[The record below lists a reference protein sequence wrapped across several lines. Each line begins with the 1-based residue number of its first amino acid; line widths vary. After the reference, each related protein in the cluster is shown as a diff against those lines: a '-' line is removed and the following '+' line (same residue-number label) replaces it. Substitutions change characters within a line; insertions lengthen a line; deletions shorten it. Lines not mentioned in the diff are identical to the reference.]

1 MKPSKIIFKENKD
14 MLLKKL
20 AKKIATVLIAAT
32 MVIGCGAVAFADE
45 AQENIVPVEERYVL
59 FYHIGMSLTEEFI
72 PETSGEYIIESVC
85 DLPSACSYVD
95 PTGIVTQGDNQWV
108 DFSSRDGLN
117 FRIRASLEAG
127 VPCQI
132 SIYLNGY
139 KNGSTTVLLKIS
151 RVEEITEPEEN
162 EREVYGYVMTD
173 EDIEDAMNY
182 ARTYLLLIYSEEE
195 VDEILENIPLEELID
210 LCLFF
215 ADLTTENASN

>member
-1 MKPSKIIFKENKD
+1 

-95 PTGIVTQGDNQWV
+95 PTGIVTQGDNRWV

-151 RVEEITEPEEN
+151 RVEEITEPEKPVH
-162 EREVYGYVMTD
+162 EVNGYVLTD
-173 EDIEDAMNY
+173 EDIEDVTDY
-182 ARTYLLLIYSEEE
+182 VRTNLLLIYSEEE
-195 VDEILENIPLEELID
+195 VDEILENLTLEELIE
-210 LCLFF
+210 LCEFLV
-215 ADLTTENASN
+215 DLTSGNI

>member
-1 MKPSKIIFKENKD
+1 

-95 PTGIVTQGDNQWV
+95 PTGIVTQGDNSWV

-151 RVEEITEPEEN
+151 RVEEITEPEKPVH
-162 EREVYGYVMTD
+162 EVNGYVLTD
-173 EDIEDAMNY
+173 EDIEDVTDY
-182 ARTYLLLIYSEEE
+182 VRTNLLLIYSEEE
-195 VDEILENIPLEELID
+195 VDEILENLTLEELIE
-210 LCLFF
+210 LCEFLV
-215 ADLTTENASN
+215 DLTSGNI

>member
-1 MKPSKIIFKENKD
+1 MKPSKITFKENKD

-32 MVIGCGAVAFADE
+32 MVIGCGAMAFADE
-45 AQENIVPVEERYVL
+45 AKENIVPVEERYVL

-95 PTGIVTQGDNQWV
+95 PTGIVTQGDNSWV

-151 RVEEITEPEEN
+151 RVEEITEPEKPVH
-162 EREVYGYVMTD
+162 EVNGYVLTD
-173 EDIEDAMNY
+173 EDIEDVTDY
-182 ARTYLLLIYSEEE
+182 VRTNLLLIYSEEE
-195 VDEILENIPLEELID
+195 VDEILENLTLEELIE
-210 LCLFF
+210 LCEFLV
-215 ADLTTENASN
+215 DLTSGNI

>member
-1 MKPSKIIFKENKD
+1 

-32 MVIGCGAVAFADE
+32 MVIGCGAMAFADE
-45 AQENIVPVEERYVL
+45 AKENIVPVEERYVL

-95 PTGIVTQGDNQWV
+95 PTGIVTQGDNSWV

-151 RVEEITEPEEN
+151 RVEEITEPEKPVH
-162 EREVYGYVMTD
+162 EVNGYVLTD
-173 EDIEDAMNY
+173 EDIEDVTDY
-182 ARTYLLLIYSEEE
+182 VRTNLLLIYSEEE
-195 VDEILENIPLEELID
+195 VDEILENLTLEELIE
-210 LCLFF
+210 LCEFLV
-215 ADLTTENASN
+215 DLTSGNI

>member
-1 MKPSKIIFKENKD
+1 

-20 AKKIATVLIAAT
+20 GKKIATVLIAAT
-32 MVIGCGAVAFADE
+32 MVIGCGAIAFADE
-45 AQENIVPVEERYVL
+45 AKENIVPVEERYVL

-95 PTGIVTQGDNQWV
+95 PTGIVIQGDNRWV

-151 RVEEITEPEEN
+151 RVEEITEPEKPVH
-162 EREVYGYVMTD
+162 EVNGYVLTD
-173 EDIEDAMNY
+173 EDIEEATNY
-182 ARTYLLLIYSEEE
+182 VRTTLLLIYSEEE
-195 VDEILENIPLEELID
+195 VDEILENITLEELIE
-210 LCLFF
+210 LCEFI
-215 ADLTTENASN
+215 ADLSSGNV